1 MFDVVYAKLV
11 RTCKLRYLLTT
22 VHRIPKFYK
31 PDGSIVELELDYLE
45 NKTISSIDEHGHLN
59 HVKIGGTP
67 PCVGNVWLVS
77 SVEESLTCLSD
88 LGVYPFIN
96 KAAARANAK
105 RLGLQSFKY
114 IPVP

>member
-1 MFDVVYAKLV
+1 M
-11 RTCKLRYLLTT
+11 RYLLTT
-22 VHRIPKFYK
+22 GHRIPRFYK
-31 PDGSIVELELDYLE
+31 ADGSIVEVELNYVE
-45 NKTISSIDEHGHLN
+45 NKTVSSIDEHGRLS

-67 PCVGNVWLVS
+67 PCVGNVWLVD
-77 SVEESLTCLSD
+77 SVEESLCCLSEQ
-88 LGVYPFIN
+88 GVHPYIN